1 MDNVY
6 EFFIIFYGFDLMIWL
21 NSITFWIQIY
31 IQKYVLENFMNMLS
45 SFIENNSSDE
55 IISWNSAGV
64 VVFYRVVT
72 LWVSPKWI
80 WDNSLDC

>member
-21 NSITFWIQIY
+21 NSTTFWIQIY

-55 IISWNSAGV
+55 SFLGTQQALLYFIG
-64 VVFYRVVT
+64 
-72 LWVSPKWI
+72 
-80 WDNSLDC
+80 